1 MSRLLSLA
9 AGVHPTLPPADMVT
23 AAAGAGWPACGIWF
37 DGATWTSATTKEVKK
52 RLDDTGVIALDME
65 PIIPADGADDYA
77 EQLIEAAAE
86 VGARFILF
94 TSRKKDLQANIDRYA
109 QACDFA
115 APHGITIVCEFL
127 PIFPLNTLPMAADI
141 VCQANRPNSGVL
153 IDNLHLSRSGSTPSD
168 VATYDKS
175 LFP

>member
-94 TSRKKDLQANIDRYA
+94 TSRKK
-109 QACDFA
+109 
-115 APHGITIVCEFL
+115 
-127 PIFPLNTLPMAADI
+127 
-141 VCQANRPNSGVL
+141 
-153 IDNLHLSRSGSTPSD
+153 
-168 VATYDKS
+168 TYK
-175 LFP
+175 